1 MALSMNESNDRLPPC
16 QPLSASPSHTPVSA
30 VRWHRRVL
38 ALAVPIILANLT
50 QPILGA
56 VDTAVAGHLPDPAYL
71 GAVAAGG
78 LFFNFVFWGFGFLR
92 MGTTG
97 LTAQAFGARSSVAL
111 RATLLR
117 ASALAIVIGLVVLA
131 LSTPLIDTALRLIGG
146 SDALQQYASDYCH
159 ARIWAAPLALCNYVI
174 LGFLLGCQRVRVAL
188 LIQLFINAVNVA
200 AVLLYVYVFD
210 WRIAGIGAATAT
222 ADACG
227 FVLGA
232 WLLWRKRPRAL
243 PPLRWATLVD
253 TSALRRLVALNRD
266 IFVRTLCL
274 LTCFG
279 WFAHAGAAQGDLVLA
294 ANALLLNFQTFMAYA
309 LDGFA
314 HAAEALVGAAIG
326 ARQRD
331 ALRQAVRTTMVWGG
345 LGALFF
351 SLVYASGGEWI
362 IGCLTDQHAVRDTA
376 VRFLPWAVALPVISV
391 WGFLFDGMFIGATR
405 TRDLMWAMA
414 ISLAVFML
422 GTMTL
427 PGLFG
432 NDGLWASLLLFM
444 AARGITLARVLPRI
458 GAQLTGPTGA
468 ASPQR
473 PCLSRPG
480 SKSGDS
486 SR

>member
-1 MALSMNESNDRLPPC
+1 MGLSMNESDDRLPPC

-30 VRWHRRVL
+30 ARWHRRVL
-38 ALAVPIILANLT
+38 ALTVPIILANLT

-97 LTAQAFGARSSVAL
+97 LTAQAFGARNS
-111 RATLLR
+111 
-117 ASALAIVIGLVVLA
+117 
-131 LSTPLIDTALRLIGG
+131 
-146 SDALQQYASDYCH
+146 
-159 ARIWAAPLALCNYVI
+159 
-174 LGFLLGCQRVRVAL
+174 VAL

-210 WRIAGIGAATAT
+210 WCIAGIGAATAT

-232 WLLWRKRPRAL
+232 WLLWRKRPHAL

-253 TSALRRLVALNRD
+253 TGALRRLVALNRD

-331 ALRQAVRTTMVWGG
+331 ALRQAMRTTMVWGG

-376 VRFLPWAVALPVISV
+376 VRFLPWAAALPVISV

-468 ASPQR
+468 ASRQR